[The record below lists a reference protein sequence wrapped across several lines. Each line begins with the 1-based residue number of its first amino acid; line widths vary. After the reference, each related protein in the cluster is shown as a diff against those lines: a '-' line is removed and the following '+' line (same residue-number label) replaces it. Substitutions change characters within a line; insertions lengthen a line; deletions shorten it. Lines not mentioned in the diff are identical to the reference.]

1 MIRETNRKL
10 FGSDLIDASGEV
22 WGLDDEGELR
32 GVFKPCGVPGVRD
45 QPILNPVAC
54 LSLGSSGTQVA
65 ISITLGSIPRPW

>member
-32 GVFKPCGVPGVRD
+32 GVFKPCGVPGVSA
-45 QPILNPVAC
+45 QPIFI
-54 LSLGSSGTQVA
+54 Q
-65 ISITLGSIPRPW
+65 